1 MVPVC
6 PICSTELE
14 YDEQE
19 ETYYEGDSFS
29 TKWRGGCPTCN
40 RNFTWWENYTLTSI
54 EDIQE
59 DK

>member
-6 PICSTELE
+6 PVCSTELE

-29 TKWRGGCPTCN
+29 TKWRGGCSACG
-40 RNFTWWENYTLTSI
+40 RNYTWWENYTLTSI
-54 EDIQE
+54 EDMEE